1 MKYLKAQSE
10 VDDLQDEFQRER
22 EDLMDRI
29 QELSMQLK
37 LKDLVMLSQT

>member
-1 MKYLKAQSE
+1 VKYLKAQSE